1 MFDIPWLLTNNQSM
15 NPWRQFWSDSR
26 GKVILVLL
34 ALVVL
39 AWWQSL
45 QLEPLSK
52 LPLAVFATSIFDLI
66 WARLR
71 HGKWFLSPSSVVTG
85 LLIGLIF
92 DPASSPFAVITAA
105 LVATS
110 SKYWL
115 RFGSDKHIFNPAAL
129 GIVVASLIFG
139 RPVSWW
145 GASGGLAPIL
155 ITGLG
160 MIMVLYRLRRILMPL
175 IFLATYYLGM
185 IFFSNPLSA
194 LRLTFDGTVFLFAWV
209 MLPEPITSPARG
221 NWHYL
226 WGLLVG
232 VLVFG
237 QNLLGWSW
245 SDPLLIALLV
255 ANVMG
260 KVNWHLNPRS

>member
-1 MFDIPWLLTNNQSM
+1 MYS
-15 NPWRQFWSDSR
+15 WRQFWSDSR

-34 ALVVL
+34 ALAVL
-39 AWWQSL
+39 AWRQSFR
-45 QLEPLSK
+45 LEPLGR
-52 LPLAVFATSIFDLI
+52 LFLAVFSVGIFDLI
-66 WARLR
+66 WARVR
-71 HGKWFLSPSSVVTG
+71 HGKWFLSLSSVVTG

-92 DPASSPFAVITAA
+92 NPASSPLAITTAA
-105 LVATS
+105 LFASS

-139 RPVSWW
+139 RSVSWW
-145 GASGGLAPIL
+145 GASGGLASIL

-160 MIMVLYRLRRILMPL
+160 MAIILYRLRRILMPL

-185 IFFSNPLSA
+185 TFFSNPLSA

-209 MLPEPITSPARG
+209 MLPEPITSPSRD
-221 NWHYL
+221 NWRYL

-232 VLVFG
+232 VLVFF

-260 KVNWHLNPRS
+260 KVNWRLNPRS

>member
-1 MFDIPWLLTNNQSM
+1 MGL
-15 NPWRQFWSDSR
+15 WRQYWSDSR

-34 ALVVL
+34 AAAAL
-39 AWWQSL
+39 AWDQSF
-45 QLEPLSK
+45 QLKLLSQ
-52 LPLAVFATSIFDLI
+52 LALAVFFSGVFDLV

-71 HGKWFLSPSSVVTG
+71 YGKWFFSLSSVVTG

-92 DPASSPFAVITAA
+92 DPTSSPFAVTAAA
-105 LVATS
+105 LVASS

-145 GASGGLAPIL
+145 GVSGGLGQIL

-160 MIMVLYRLRRILMPL
+160 MAVILYRLRRILMPL

-185 IFFSNPLSA
+185 TFFSNPLSA

-209 MLPEPITSPARG
+209 MLPEPVTSPSRG
-221 NWHYL
+221 NWCYL

-232 VLVFG
+232 LLVFG
-237 QNLLGWSW
+237 QTLLGWSW
-245 SDPLLIALLV
+245 SDPLLMALLV
-255 ANVMG
+255 ANAIG
-260 KVNWHLNPRS
+260 KISWRLKPRS